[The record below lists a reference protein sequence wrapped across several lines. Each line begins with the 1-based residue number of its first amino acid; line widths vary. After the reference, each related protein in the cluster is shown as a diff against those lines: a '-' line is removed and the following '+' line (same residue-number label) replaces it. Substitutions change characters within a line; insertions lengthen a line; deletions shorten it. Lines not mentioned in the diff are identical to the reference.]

1 MPEATLPPNEAK
13 RLKTLQALDI
23 LDTPPERRFDRLTRI
38 AAHLMDTPIALI
50 SLVDANRQ
58 WFKSHYGLDVC
69 ETSRETSFCAHAL
82 ESRSALTVPDA
93 TADVRF
99 SDNPLVTGS
108 PGIRFY
114 MGIPLRGPGDYI
126 LGTLCVIDTKP
137 REVSPAE
144 VQALQDLAEVVED
157 ELGRQELH
165 AVSEQLQQSNQRLEA
180 VIHNSPLAIITGNM
194 EQRIEVWNPSAERLF
209 GQSAVEAVGRILGD
223 ITPDLS
229 RKLSALSM
237 QTAEGDTV
245 REEHIVIKPV
255 EASEQHLSLSV
266 APLMEE
272 TGKQVGF
279 TAIVADI
286 TEREC
291 LLKQAEDERQLL
303 DAVMNNLDVG
313 VAACDASGKLT
324 VFNPTARA
332 YIGDLISAE
341 AEKRAKHYQVY
352 DSSGQHLL
360 SPDQLPLY
368 RALQGETVKDEEILV
383 RPKDKP
389 ERILLV
395 SGSAYGNR
403 GGEQHGA
410 VVVFHDI
417 TGRKELERS
426 LEHQATHDLLTG
438 LPNRGALMTLLSGA
452 IGRAE
457 RSGKASAV
465 LFLDL
470 DGFKEINDSHGH
482 QIGDEALKMFSRRL
496 CEVVRDSDTVSRLSG
511 DEFVV
516 IVEQLQ
522 DAKADAQRIADK
534 ILQANST
541 PLPLADGLQLK
552 TSIGIALHRGRRS
565 ADELL
570 SLADA
575 AMYRAKQKGGSQ
587 VFIDDA
593 YL

>member
-1 MPEATLPPNEAK
+1 MPEAKLPPSEVK
-13 RLKTLQALDI
+13 RLKSLQALGI

-38 AAHLMDTPIALI
+38 AAHMMDTPIALI
-50 SLVDANRQ
+50 SLVDENRQ

-69 ETSRETSFCAHAL
+69 ETSREASFCAHAL
-82 ESRSALTVPDA
+82 ESRLALTVPDA
-93 TADVRF
+93 TADARF
-99 SDNPLVTGS
+99 SDNPLVTDS

-114 MGIPLRGPGDYI
+114 MGVPLRGPSDHI
-126 LGTLCVIDTKP
+126 LGTLCVMDSKP
-137 REVSPAE
+137 REVSADDE
-144 VQALQDLAEVVED
+144 LALRDLAEVVED

-165 AVSEQLQQSNQRLEA
+165 AVSKQLQQSNQRLEA
-180 VIHNSPLAIITGNM
+180 VIYNSPLAIITGNI

-209 GQSAVEAVGRILGD
+209 GQSAAEATGRMLGD
-223 ITPDLS
+223 ISPVLS
-229 RKLSALSM
+229 CRLSALST

-245 REEHIVIKPV
+245 RDEQIVINPS
-255 EASEQHLSLSV
+255 EADEQHLSLSV
-266 APLMEE
+266 APLMGE

-286 TEREC
+286 TERER
-291 LLKQAEDERQLL
+291 LLRQAEDEHQLL

-313 VAACDASGKLT
+313 VAACDASGRLT

-332 YIGDLISAE
+332 YIGDLISEGAE
-341 AEKRAKHYQVY
+341 EWAEHYQVY

-360 SPDQLPLY
+360 SPEQLPLY
-368 RALQGETVKDEEILV
+368 RALLGETVKDVEILV
-383 RPKDKP
+383 RPKGKP

-395 SGSAYGNR
+395 SGSAYGSR
-403 GGEQHGA
+403 SGEQHGA

-426 LEHQATHDLLTG
+426 LEHQANHDQLTG
-438 LPNRGALMTLLSGA
+438 LPNRGSLMTILAGA

-457 RSGKASAV
+457 RSGEASAV

-470 DGFKEINDSHGH
+470 DDFKAINDTHGH
-482 QIGDEALKMFSRRL
+482 QVGDEALKIFSRRL

-534 ILQANST
+534 ILVANSA
-541 PLPLADGLQLK
+541 PLPLAGGLQLK

-570 SLADA
+570 SQADA
-575 AMYRAKQKGGSQ
+575 AMYRAKQEGGSQ
-587 VFIDDA
+587 VFIDDT